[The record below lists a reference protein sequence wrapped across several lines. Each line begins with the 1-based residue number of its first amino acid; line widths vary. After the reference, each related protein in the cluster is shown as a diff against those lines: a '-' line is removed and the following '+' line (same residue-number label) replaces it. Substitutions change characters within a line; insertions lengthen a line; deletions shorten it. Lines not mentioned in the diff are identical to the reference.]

1 MMEKKTIN
9 FNGNE
14 VELKFSFLSE
24 MIYENITE
32 KSFTGKTQTEWIYYI
47 FSTYIALSGD
57 RDYKIEDFIEELNGK
72 PQEMMKFIEWYITQ
86 QQQLLNLGKTIEESK
101 KKTKRTKKSSK

>member
-1 MMEKKTIN
+1 MEKKTIN

-101 KKTKRTKKSSK
+101 KKTKRTRKSSK